1 MQKQNESSITLSL
14 HQEIEREVREIEKEM
29 ERHPELDELKVT
41 EEMDRAL
48 LEEIQAYEAEME
60 ERRRFAEKADEDVR
74 SLEERSEGSGNLGN
88 ADRHSGENVSGRSGE
103 FRKAEDSVE
112 FSAELMPD
120 LAKLSRI
127 SRGTAGD
134 DGKGRKYTGFGEEG
148 GREEKEGKVCYRRKK
163 RKYWVVS
170 LAAVLVIVLGVGVNS
185 VGSKSYLKKI
195 REIFVDEA
203 LMNMINV
210 EDMEK
215 QETEDI
221 DEITAYREI
230 KKKLNIEPVRLFYK
244 PDDMELVDCKIY
256 EEMLTAR
263 LLYKYQG
270 EVIKYILYVS
280 DVDSSWGEKE
290 EDVKVDDY
298 IVSVNNVE
306 ISVEEFDV
314 NNNSKHRQVAF
325 FEYKGVHYQLKGV
338 MKRDEFKKILE
349 NIYFF

>member
-48 LEEIQAYEAEME
+48 LEEIQAYEAEMV

-74 SLEERSEGSGNLGN
+74 SLEERSEGSGNPGN
-88 ADRHSGENVSGRSGE
+88 ADRNSGENVSGRSGE

-185 VGSKSYLKKI
+185 VGSKSYWKTLWDRLLGTDPVKI
-195 REIFVDEA
+195 
-203 LMNMINV
+203 MNV
-210 EDMEK
+210 EDMEI
-215 QETEDI
+215 QETEDG
-221 DEITAYREI
+221 DELTAYKEI
-230 KKKLNIEPVRLFYK
+230 KEKLNINPVRIFYK
-244 PDDMELVDCKIY
+244 PNDMKLVGY
-256 EEMLTAR
+256 EISEEILTAQ
-263 LLYKYQG
+263 LLYKYQD
-270 EVIKYILYVS
+270 EIIRFVLYIN
-280 DVDSSWGEKE
+280 DVDSSWGQKE
-290 EDVKVDDY
+290 EDNKVNEY
-298 IVSVNNVE
+298 IMSVNE
-306 ISVEEFDV
+306 IKVNIEEYQVINTLEKRQMANFDY
-314 NNNSKHRQVAF
+314 Q
-325 FEYKGVHYQLKGV
+325 GVHYQLAGV
-338 MKRDEFKKILE
+338 IEKEEFEKIIINL
-349 NIYFF
+349 YFF

>member
-60 ERRRFAEKADEDVR
+60 ERRLFAEKADEDVR
-74 SLEERSEGSGNLGN
+74 SLEERSEGSGNPGN

-127 SRGTAGD
+127 SRGTVGD

-148 GREEKEGKVCYRRKK
+148 VREEKEGKVCYRRKK

-170 LAAVLVIVLGVGVNS
+170 LVAVLVIVLGVGVNS
-185 VGSKSYLKKI
+185 VGSKPYWKTLWDRLLGTDPVKI
-195 REIFVDEA
+195 
-203 LMNMINV
+203 MNV
-210 EDMEK
+210 EDMEI
-215 QETEDI
+215 QETEDG
-221 DEITAYREI
+221 DELTAYKEI
-230 KKKLNIEPVRLFYK
+230 KEKLNIQPVRMFYK
-244 PDDMELVDCKIY
+244 PNGMKLSDYKIY
-256 EEMLTAR
+256 EEMLMVR
-263 LLYKYQG
+263 LVYKYQD
-270 EVIKYILYVS
+270 EIIRYILYVN
-280 DVDSSWGEKE
+280 DADSSWGEKE
-290 EDVKVDDY
+290 EDLKVEEY
-298 IVSVNNVE
+298 QIFVNEIE
-306 ISVEEFDV
+306 ISVEEYQV
-314 NNNSKHRQVAF
+314 PNNLINRQVAN
-325 FEYKGVHYQLKGV
+325 FEYQGVHYQLTGV
-338 MKRDEFKKILE
+338 MEKSEFKKILE
-349 NIYFF
+349 NFYFF

>member
-48 LEEIQAYEAEME
+48 LEEIQAYEAEMV

-74 SLEERSEGSGNLGN
+74 GLEERSEGSGNPGN

-185 VGSKSYLKKI
+185 VGSKSYLKTIKDVLLGDEVI
-195 REIFVDEA
+195 KYVD
-203 LMNMINV
+203 V
-210 EDMEK
+210 EDMK
-215 QETEDI
+215 IQETEDGEELAI
-221 DEITAYREI
+221 YREI
-230 KKKLNIEPVRLFYK
+230 EDKLHIKPVRLIYK
-244 PDDMELVDCKIY
+244 PDDMKLADY
-256 EEMLTAR
+256 EIHEEILTAR
-263 LLYKYQG
+263 LLYKYKD
-270 EVIKYILYVS
+270 EVIRYILYVN

-290 EDVKVDDY
+290 EDVKVDEYD
-298 IVSVNNVE
+298 ISVNGLK
-306 ISVEEFDV
+306 IRVEEFKV
-314 NNNSKHRQVAF
+314 NNNTENRRIAY
-325 FEYKGVHYQLKGV
+325 FEYNGIRYQLIGIMEKA
-338 MKRDEFKKILE
+338 ELEKILK
-349 NIYFF
+349 NLYFF

>member
-60 ERRRFAEKADEDVR
+60 ERKRFAEKADEDVR
-74 SLEERSEGSGNLGN
+74 SLEERSEGSGNPGN

-103 FRKAEDSVE
+103 FRKTEDSVE
-112 FSAELMPD
+112 FSAELMLD

-185 VGSKSYLKKI
+185 VGSKSYWKNVWQAVRGEPVNGI
-195 REIFVDEA
+195 D
-203 LMNMINV
+203 V

-215 QETEDI
+215 QNTEDV
-221 DEITAYREI
+221 DEIAVYKEI
-230 KKKLNIEPVRLFYK
+230 KDKLNIKPVRIVYK
-244 PDDMELVDCKIY
+244 PDDMELVDYKIY
-256 EEMLTAR
+256 EETLTAR
-263 LLYKYQG
+263 LLYKYQD
-270 EVIKYILYVS
+270 EVVKYILYVS

-290 EDVKVDDY
+290 EDVKLDDY
-298 IVSVNNVE
+298 IVSVNSVE
-306 ISVEEFDV
+306 IKVEEFGV
-314 NNNSKHRQVAF
+314 NNNQKNRQVAY
-325 FEYKGVHYQLKGV
+325 FEYQGVHYQVKGI
-338 MKRDEFKKILE
+338 MDRSEFKKIIE
-349 NIYFF
+349 NLYFF

>member
-60 ERRRFAEKADEDVR
+60 ERKRFAEKADEDVR
-74 SLEERSEGSGNLGN
+74 SLEERSEGSGNPGN

-134 DGKGRKYTGFGEEG
+134 EGKGRKYIGFGEEG
-148 GREEKEGKVCYRRKK
+148 GEEEKVCFRRKK

-185 VGSKSYLKKI
+185 VGSKSYWKNVWQAVRGEPVNGI
-195 REIFVDEA
+195 D
-203 LMNMINV
+203 V

-215 QETEDI
+215 QNTEDV
-221 DEITAYREI
+221 DEIAVYKEI
-230 KKKLNIEPVRLFYK
+230 KDKLNIKPVRIVYK
-244 PDDMELVDCKIY
+244 PDDMELVDYKIY
-256 EEMLTAR
+256 EETLTAR
-263 LLYKYQG
+263 LLYKYQD
-270 EVIKYILYVS
+270 EVVKYILYVS

-290 EDVKVDDY
+290 EDVKLDDY
-298 IVSVNNVE
+298 IVSVNSVE
-306 ISVEEFDV
+306 IKVEEFGV
-314 NNNSKHRQVAF
+314 NNNQKNRQVAY
-325 FEYKGVHYQLKGV
+325 FEYQGVHYQVKGI
-338 MKRDEFKKILE
+338 MDRSEFKKIIE
-349 NIYFF
+349 NLYFF

>member
-74 SLEERSEGSGNLGN
+74 SLEERSEGSGNSGN

-103 FRKAEDSVE
+103 FRKTEDSVE

-134 DGKGRKYTGFGEEG
+134 DGKGRKYIGFGEEG

-185 VGSKSYLKKI
+185 VGSKSYWKNVWQAVRGEPVNGI
-195 REIFVDEA
+195 D
-203 LMNMINV
+203 V

-215 QETEDI
+215 QNTEDV
-221 DEITAYREI
+221 DELAVYREI
-230 KKKLNIEPVRLFYK
+230 KEKLNIKPVRIFYK
-244 PDDMELVDCKIY
+244 PDDMKLVDY
-256 EEMLTAR
+256 EISEEILTAQ
-263 LLYKYQG
+263 LLYKYHD
-270 EVIKYILYVS
+270 EIIRYILYIN
-280 DVDSSWGEKE
+280 DVDSSWGQKE
-290 EDVKVDDY
+290 EDNKVDEY
-298 IVSVNNVE
+298 TVSVNE
-306 ISVEEFDV
+306 IEIKVEEFQV
-314 NNNSKHRQVAF
+314 NNTLKKRQTAN
-325 FEYKGVHYQLKGV
+325 FEYQGVHYQLIGTIEKI
-338 MKRDEFKKILE
+338 EFEKILQ
-349 NIYFF
+349 NLYFF